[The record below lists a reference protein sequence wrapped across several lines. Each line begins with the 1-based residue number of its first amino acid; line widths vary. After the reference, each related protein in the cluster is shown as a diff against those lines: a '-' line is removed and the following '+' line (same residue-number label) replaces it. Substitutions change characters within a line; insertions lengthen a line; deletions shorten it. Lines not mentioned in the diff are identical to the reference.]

1 MARHAVKLAESGY
14 IMTRLNINFLKET
27 ATEDMKNEFFTAIR
41 HEETSMLISLCNENI
56 EKLEKRLKKDDITEE
71 EIKAITVQLKDEK
84 AVLETLKA
92 TAKETHDTFNKVL
105 EAMSQKNKDNF
116 GNKKEVVR
124 NVLRILATWD
134 NSKLV
139 KFALVDTFKGEALH
153 DALETIHVNSKANED
168 GCIILSKDVKEAYKK
183 ASQELESIIKV
194 TFSLPFETPYT
205 EKTRVK
211 MTAEDKKLLHD
222 CYIKGFRN
230 KFSQNE
236 ATGLVDYSG
245 RQVNTLVK
253 GKKDKKTGKIT
264 YNYSGLFQTVCQ
276 IVMKHYFK

>member
-1 MARHAVKLAESGY
+1 
-14 IMTRLNINFLKET
+14 MTRLNINFMKEA
-27 ATEDMKNEFFTAIR
+27 ATEDMKGEFFTAIK
-41 HEETSMLISLCNENI
+41 HEETFMLISLCKENI
-56 EKLEKRLKKDDITEE
+56 EKLEKRLKKDDIKEE
-71 EIKAITVQLKDEK
+71 EVKAINAQLKDEK
-84 AVLETLKA
+84 SVLETLNA
-92 TAKETHDTFNKVL
+92 TAKETLPIFNKVL
-105 EAMSQKNKDNF
+105 ESMSQKNKDNF

-139 KFALVDTFKGEALH
+139 KFALVDTFPGENLH
-153 DALETIHVNSKANED
+153 DALEAIHVNSKANED
-168 GCIILSKDVKEAYKK
+168 GGLVLSKDVKEAYKK
-183 ASQELESIIKV
+183 ASNELETIIKT

-211 MTAEDKKLLHD
+211 MTAEDKKLLND

-236 ATGLVDYSG
+236 ATGVVDFAG
-245 RQVNTLVK
+245 RQVNTLVR

-264 YNYSGLFQTVCQ
+264 YNYSGLYQVICQ